1 MLWKKTLTTQDKDK
15 MKTYILTIAFVFL
28 NILAYSQSAYT
39 KPYQYR
45 DPVPLDISSLG
56 NSMTT
61 KQNRYNDNTRR
72 IQDTIDRISNKLD
85 KMSKTDEQY
94 NFLINI
100 FTEKCVKKMPNI
112 DYSSISQTDQLVNY
126 LYDCINYQLENN

>member
-1 MLWKKTLTTQDKDK
+1 MKKIFLTAVFTLV
-15 MKTYILTIAFVFL
+15 YISSSA
-28 NILAYSQSAYT
+28 QSAYT

-45 DPVPLDISSLG
+45 DPAPLDISALG
-56 NSMTT
+56 NAMTT

-72 IQDTIDRISNKLD
+72 IQNTIDRISDKLD

-94 NFLINI
+94 NYLTNL
-100 FTEKCVKKMPNI
+100 FTEKCIKKMPSI
-112 DYSSISQTDQLVNY
+112 DYSSVSQTDQLVKY